1 MRIRARPDVIL
12 SVGGNRD
19 GNRYSRQKIME
30 GILGVLQMILPSLS
44 RVGMGRVVIGVE
56 VEVGTDHDRD

>member
-19 GNRYSRQKIME
+19 RNRYSRQKIME
-30 GILGVLQMILPSLS
+30 GILGVLQMILLSLS
-44 RVGMGRVVIGVE
+44 RVGMGRVVME
-56 VEVGTDHDRD
+56 VENDHVRD